1 MVGEDAQEEN
11 RAVLYKVSILCKR
24 RSRNGAGKS
33 QVMLPVKVEH
43 FLTKKCPDC
52 PMQKTT
58 FFVLSTLS
66 PFPVMKKRKGEDSKK
81 KNVKEEKGKGKQLRN
96 R

>member
-1 MVGEDAQEEN
+1 
-11 RAVLYKVSILCKR
+11 
-24 RSRNGAGKS
+24 
-33 QVMLPVKVEH
+33 
-43 FLTKKCPDC
+43 
-52 PMQKTT
+52 MQKTT